1 MKKQKKSKKSL
12 SLAILFTAALCA
24 QQLSAANSP
33 EFQWGAVLRSNDEST
48 TSGTNSPQFV
58 KANAGGE
65 LFTLGTF
72 TSHATNAYKYAT
84 YKHYDA
90 AGALT
95 ERVTPQGALKTS
107 TGANNNLFAYKHDTQ
122 GKVLWQVTS
131 DRGDIAGSYSQIT
144 PTPDGGALLAV
155 KVRFTNSNQ
164 FADDS
169 LLQLIDNSGV
179 KTGVKWTGYRKADS
193 YQLVAAKISGSGQ
206 VEWVKHLI
214 KVSDGESSDAIR
226 VMGLEAGSDG
236 CYYLGGWY
244 ADTIT
249 LSKANGDEQ
258 RLIPHNTK
266 GDILLLKLDPNG
278 SFLYSVE
285 AEGTIA
291 SQGINSMTLHKSALY
306 IYGNVKADTAPTRRS
321 ATLLGH
327 TITPSTLDDN
337 AYSARIDID
346 GANPTAKW
354 VTLFNARPQDSTS
367 TVNRGGRIKVTNIN
381 YDGGSVFL
389 SGSFTGFI
397 DKADGTQVLA
407 NDLATGATAAQLKAF
422 IIRQDPYTGEVLGKV
437 KDDST
442 GISEAYTVA
451 LRGSKVHAYGYTMSG
466 TGVLNPS
473 AWYRTYNADFTGETH
488 QPLLAGGTA
497 FDGLFLDSTLLALAR
512 VRNATS
518 IPGVTGGIATE
529 APPAFSAYFLAFGID
544 ELKLPGNTFD
554 RLEKTIDSVK
564 TLNPLNYTP
573 GTWSLLQTAV
583 AAAETLLTG
592 APSEQEASAAID
604 NIRSAKAGIAENT
617 PEFQWGA
624 IIKPTVNGNSTPTT
638 TTQSITPSLDGN
650 SVFTLSNFYTQK
662 DGQNFQS
669 VKAVYNHYDDEG
681 TLITDTTPEGHHQ
694 ITNSVTSTRNLL
706 IHKLDKQGNVIWQ
719 LTSDRGDIDIAYTAT
734 TVTADS
740 GLLLALK
747 VRFSG
752 ALPPAAGSDSLF
764 LRLVENDGVTKATL
778 RWDYNPQKNTS
789 QGVLVKVDANGH
801 VLWMKHFLNV
811 DDTPISNTTS
821 GAASDAIYINGLEE
835 GKDGSIY
842 VAGRYVKKITF
853 TTPGGDTK
861 TLTPRNAE
869 GWTGDSQIGR
879 GDMLLAKLDP
889 NGSYLWHLEAGGKL
903 LYESLGAMTI
913 DGSKLFV
920 TGNMVATHADSVG
933 IEYAVLQGDTVYPTE
948 KYDAFVARFDVS
960 GEAPDL
966 QWLTHLKSRPAG
978 TSGGRI
984 YMEQLTCEGGELFL
998 TGRFTGFVH
1007 TSDGKQLLDGTAT
1020 QRGYVMRLN
1029 PTTGTVSGAAREVN
1043 NVISNYY
1050 RVAFRE
1056 NRLYCYGYSYGTQ
1069 LHTFNAADLSGV
1081 TSRQLFAGKSGTTTA
1096 WDAMFFNDQ
1105 MITVGRAQGGP
1116 NAIAGATAGKG
1127 LYTESHL
1134 AYSSYILSHS
1144 FAGLQPQPNFR
1155 DGLEDTLKTVRIAYN
1170 DPGPYTT
1177 ASWQTLQGALAGADG
1192 VLADPALLTG
1202 DAVEAAAANIRT
1214 AVNGLIVKNIGALL
1228 AELQDAVDSAKV
1240 KYPQDVY
1247 TSETW
1252 DTLQVAIARG
1262 DDLLGKPAEA
1272 TEPELLAAISDLSGA
1287 VEGLVTKVLDNA
1299 RQALAVLIDSAA
1311 EYSAAVYTAATH
1323 GALQSAVGAA
1333 LPLLSDNAATVEQ
1346 LEAAGENI
1354 SNAINSLVTK
1364 VSAARLALQDT
1375 INAAQA
1381 AYDEATYTVA
1391 TYAALQDSLAAAQAL
1406 LDDGEEHTV
1415 AEYEAAGAAIGNAV
1429 GGLVTKL
1436 SAARLALQDAVEN
1449 TRATYAQAHYTPASW
1464 DALQAA
1470 LSAADA
1476 ALSDPNAPVLAD
1488 LVAAQEA
1495 LDAAIAGL
1503 ASAATGVSRVAD
1515 GSVLVTARPST
1526 IVVRGAAAGAAIT
1539 VVNISGSVVYRV
1551 VSTGDVQEFT
1561 VSAGLYV
1568 VVAGSQAVKVAVL
1581 N

>member
-33 EFQWGAVLRSNDEST
+33 EFQWGAVLKSDNTAST
-48 TSGTNSPQFV
+48 SAQSTAAV
-58 KANAGGE
+58 AKANAAGE
-65 LFTLGTF
+65 IFTFGSF
-72 TSHATNAYKYAT
+72 SSNTNDSYTYAT
-84 YKHYDA
+84 YKRYNA
-90 AGALT
+90 AGEST
-95 ERVTPQGALKTS
+95 TKVTPAGAPKNT
-107 TGANNNLFAYKHDTQ
+107 TGANANLFLYKQDAQ
-122 GKVLWQVTS
+122 GNILWQVAS
-131 DRGDIAGSYSQIT
+131 SWGDVANAYSQVT
-144 PTPDGGALLAV
+144 PTADGGALLAV
-155 KVRFTNSNQ
+155 KVRFTVSKA
-164 FADDS
+164 FAGDT
-169 LLQLIDNSGV
+169 LLQLVDNSGAKV
-179 KTGVKWTGYRKADS
+179 PLLWTGSTKNA
-193 YQLVAAKISGSGQ
+193 YQIAAAKVSSSGQ
-206 VEWVKHLI
+206 VQWLKHLI
-214 KVSDGESSDAIR
+214 RVNDANGTDAIR
-226 VMGLEAGSDG
+226 ATGLEAGADG
-236 CYYLGGWY
+236 GYFLGGWY

-249 LSKANGDEQ
+249 FDKAGGGEQ
-258 RLIPHNTK
+258 QLIPHNT
-266 GDILLLKLDPNG
+266 GNDFLLVKLDPNG
-278 SFLYSVE
+278 SLLYSVE
-285 AEGTIA
+285 AAGPIA

-306 IYGNVKADTAPTRRS
+306 IYGNVQADTAPNRRS

-327 TITPSTLDDN
+327 TITPSTLDFN

-346 GANPTAKW
+346 GANPTARW
-354 VTLFNARPQDSTS
+354 VTLFNARPQT
-367 TVNRGGRIKVTNIN
+367 NEKGGRIKVTNID

-397 DKADGTQVLA
+397 DKADGMQVLA
-407 NDLATGATAAQLKAF
+407 NDITTGTATAQLTAF
-422 IIRQDPYTGEVLGKV
+422 IIRQDPYTGEVLGQV

-442 GISEAYTVA
+442 GISETYAVA

-466 TGVLNPS
+466 A
-473 AWYRTYNADFTGETH
+473 AWYRTYSADFTGETH
-488 QPLLAGGTA
+488 YPLLAGGTA
-497 FDGLFLDSTLLALAR
+497 YDGLFLDSTLLALAR
-512 VRNATS
+512 GRNATS
-518 IPGVTGGIATE
+518 IPDITGGIADE
-529 APPAFSAYFLAFGID
+529 APAAFSAYFLSFGVG
-544 ELKLPGNTFD
+544 ELKQPGNIFD
-554 RLEKTIDSVK
+554 QLEKTIDSVK
-564 TLNPLNYTP
+564 TLNPLSYTP
-573 GTWSLLQTAV
+573 ATWTALQTALTG
-583 AAAETLLTG
+583 AEALLAKG
-592 APSEQEASAAID
+592 APSEQEASNAID
-604 NIRSAKAGIAENT
+604 NIRNAKAGIAENT
-617 PEFQWGA
+617 PGFQWGA
-624 IIKPTVNGNSTPTT
+624 VIKPTVNGNNTPTT

-662 DGQNFQS
+662 DGQNGQS
-669 VKAVYNHYDDEG
+669 VKAVYNHYDNEG
-681 TLITDTTPEGHHQ
+681 VLTATLTPEGHHQ
-694 ITNSVTSTRNLL
+694 GTNSFTSTRNLL
-706 IHKLDKQGNVIWQ
+706 LHKLDKQGNVIWQ
-719 LTSDRGDIDIAYTAT
+719 LTSDRGDIDIAYSAT

-801 VLWMKHFLNV
+801 VLWMRHFLNV
-811 DDTPISNTTS
+811 DDTPISSTAS
-821 GAASDAIYINGLEE
+821 GAATDAIYINGLEE

-853 TTPGGDTK
+853 TTPGGDAK

-869 GWTGDSQIGR
+869 GWTGDSQTGR
-879 GDMLLAKLDP
+879 GDMLFAKLDP
-889 NGSYLWHLEAGGKL
+889 QGRYLWHLEAGGKL

-960 GEAPDL
+960 GETPAL

-978 TSGGRI
+978 ASGGRI
-984 YMEQLTCEGGELFL
+984 YMEQLSYEGGELFL

-1007 TSDGKQLLDGTAT
+1007 TSNGNQLLDGTAT

-1069 LHTFNAADLSGV
+1069 LYTFNAADLSGV

-1105 MITVGRAQGGP
+1105 MITVGRAQSGP
-1116 NAIAGATAGKG
+1116 NAIADATAGTG
-1127 LYTESHL
+1127 LYAESHL

-1155 DGLEDTLKTVRIAYN
+1155 DGLEDTLKAVRIAYN

-1177 ASWQTLQGALAGADG
+1177 ASWQTLQAALAGADG

-1202 DAVEAAAANIRT
+1202 DAAEVAAANIRT
-1214 AVNGLIVKNIGALL
+1214 AVNGLTPLDIVDLL

-1262 DDLLGKPAEA
+1262 ENLLSKPAEA

-1287 VEGLVTKVLDNA
+1287 VDGLVTKALDAA
-1299 RQALAVLIDSAA
+1299 RQALAVLVDSADG
-1311 EYSAAVYTAATH
+1311 YSAAVYTAAAH
-1323 GALQSAVGAA
+1323 GALQSAIGAA
-1333 LPLLSDNAATVEQ
+1333 RPLLSDNAATVEQ

-1354 SNAINSLVTK
+1354 INAINGLVTK
-1364 VSAARLALQDT
+1364 ASAARLALQDT
-1375 INAAQA
+1375 ISATQA
-1381 AYDEATYTVA
+1381 ACDEATYTVA
-1391 TYAALQDSLAAAQAL
+1391 TYAALQDSLAAAQTL

-1415 AEYEAAGAAIGNAV
+1415 AEYEAAGAAIDNAI
-1429 GGLVTKL
+1429 GGLVTKI
-1436 SAARLALQDAVEN
+1436 SAARVALQDAVEN
-1449 TRATYAQAHYTPASW
+1449 TRATYAQARYTAASW
-1464 DALQAA
+1464 EALQAA

-1488 LVAAQEA
+1488 LTAAQEA

-1503 ASAATGVSRVAD
+1503 AAAATGVNRVAD
-1515 GSVLVTARPST
+1515 GGSVLVTARPST

-1551 VSTGDVQEFT
+1551 VSTGDAQEFT
-1561 VSAGLYV
+1561 VSVGLYV
-1568 VVAGSQAVKVAVL
+1568 VVAGSQAVKVAVV